1 MNWDKVTVG
10 FRWTK
15 GSVSISLSRGLMKVT
30 FFFPFRT
37 GKAMIMA
44 ALVLKFET
52 FLVLGWLN
60 KSDLESWLKI

>member
-1 MNWDKVTVG
+1 
-10 FRWTK
+10 
-15 GSVSISLSRGLMKVT
+15 
-30 FFFPFRT
+30 
-37 GKAMIMA
+37 MIMA